1 MNKSSKPVFVR
12 VAAGAALLGLLVAG
26 VAAGAAGVR
35 VASTPSASVT
45 AGLKVFTSAGCSA
58 CHTFRAAAATGK
70 IGPSL
75 DAVKLTQAQIITQVT
90 NGGCAVMAKTACAK
104 YKFSMSSFK
113 SRLSKTQISEVAAF
127 VYGERN
133 KAPLPGANTTTKST
147 TTTAATTTSTP
158 PPVTTTAPPATT
170 AAAPPPPTTTAN
182 NGGGGGTDTLDN
194 CPAGK
199 TIPTSG
205 NSDGDD
211 DETGAQSDGD
221 GCI

>member
-12 VAAGAALLGLLVAG
+12 VAAGAALLALLVAG

-35 VASTPSASVT
+35 VASTPSASVS
-45 AGLKVFTSAGCSA
+45 AGLKLFTSSGCSA

-75 DAVKLTQAQIITQVT
+75 DTVKLTQAQIITQVT
-90 NGGCAVMAKTACAK
+90 SGGCAVMTKTACAH

-113 SRLSKTQISEVAAF
+113 SRLSKTQITEVAAF
-127 VYGERN
+127 VYTERN
-133 KAPLPGANTTTKST
+133 KAPLPGTKTTTKST
-147 TTTAATTTSTP
+147 TTATTTSTP
-158 PPVTTTAPPATT
+158 PPTTTAGAPPPTTT
-170 AAAPPPPTTTAN
+170 AAAPPPTTTATG
-182 NGGGGGTDTLDN
+182 GGGGGTDTQDN

-205 NSDGDD
+205 NTDGDD
-211 DETGAQSDGD
+211 DDNGAQSDGD